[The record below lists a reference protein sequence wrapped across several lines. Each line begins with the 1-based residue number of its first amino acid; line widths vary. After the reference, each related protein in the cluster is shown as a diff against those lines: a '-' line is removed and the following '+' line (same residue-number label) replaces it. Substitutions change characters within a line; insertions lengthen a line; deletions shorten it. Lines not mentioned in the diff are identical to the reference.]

1 MKKTLQFSIST
12 FLIIGILIGSGFI
25 LKPSIVN
32 DYQVWVVIM
41 AITAMLSS
49 QPPISKRD
57 LFNPKDKYSMLGIL
71 LMGILVHN
79 IAITQWA
86 LKPKQN
92 DSLITFQ
99 IMGFLMIW
107 GGLIFRIYAI
117 HELSVNFNNTVD
129 IPAERKLNQVGIYSL
144 IRHPS
149 YTGAITSMI
158 GTVIWLESWNF
169 LILCVGLI
177 SIAYWH
183 RIRQEERILTDYFG
197 ETYKEYCKKTGSL
210 FPKIGLKLFI
220 IKKVPK
226 KMT

>member
-1 MKKTLQFSIST
+1 MKTTLQFSIST
-12 FLIIGILIGSGFI
+12 FLTIGILIGSGFYFN
-25 LKPSIVN
+25 PSIVN
-32 DYQVWVVIM
+32 DYQVWVVIL

-57 LFNPKDKYSMLGIL
+57 LLNPKDKYSMLGIL
-71 LMGILVHN
+71 VMGIIVHN
-79 IAITQWA
+79 IAIIHWA
-86 LKPKQN
+86 LQPIEN
-92 DSLITFQ
+92 HSLTIFQ

-117 HELSVNFNNTVD
+117 HELSVNFNNTVN
-129 IPAERKLNQVGIYSL
+129 IPAERKLNQAGIYSL

-158 GTVIWLESWNF
+158 GTLIWLESWNF
-169 LILCVGLI
+169 LGLCVGLI

-210 FPKIGLKLFI
+210 FPKIGLKLFYN
-220 IKKVPK
+220 KKSA
-226 KMT
+226 